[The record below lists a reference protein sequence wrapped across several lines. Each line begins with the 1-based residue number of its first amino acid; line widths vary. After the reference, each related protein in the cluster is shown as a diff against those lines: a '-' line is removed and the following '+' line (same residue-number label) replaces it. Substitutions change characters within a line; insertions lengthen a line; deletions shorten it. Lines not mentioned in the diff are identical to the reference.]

1 MSIWSI
7 FPWVRQ
13 RRSEMIRDKDNEYF
27 EEVSVRLNERME
39 YLKRDMNLL
48 LRNLSDIKDSVVQ
61 LTGEI
66 EKVTKIKN

>member
-1 MSIWSI
+1 
-7 FPWVRQ
+7 
-13 RRSEMIRDKDNEYF
+13 MIRDKEKDYF
-27 EEVSVRLNERME
+27 DEVTARLNERME

-66 EKVTKIKN
+66 EKITKIRN

>member
-1 MSIWSI
+1 
-7 FPWVRQ
+7 
-13 RRSEMIRDKDNEYF
+13 MIRDKEKDYF
-27 EEVSVRLNERME
+27 DEVTARLNERME

-66 EKVTKIKN
+66 EKITKIKN

>member
-1 MSIWSI
+1 
-7 FPWVRQ
+7 
-13 RRSEMIRDKDNEYF
+13 MIRDKDNDYF
-27 EEVSVRLNERME
+27 DEVLSRLNERME

-66 EKVTKIKN
+66 EKVSKVKN

>member
-1 MSIWSI
+1 
-7 FPWVRQ
+7 
-13 RRSEMIRDKDNEYF
+13 MIRDKEKDYF
-27 EEVSVRLNERME
+27 DEVTARLNERME

-66 EKVTKIKN
+66 EKVTKIRN

>member
-1 MSIWSI
+1 
-7 FPWVRQ
+7 
-13 RRSEMIRDKDNEYF
+13 MIRDKDNEYF